1 MVGNWRLNQYNLQ
14 SLMKKILTEL
24 VVTMVVIFA
33 VWLGLSQL
41 DWMKLFNIRQNT
53 QNTEEKIG
61 DLFWKM
67 LKNTETE
74 ITSDSIVAPVD
85 SILTR
90 ICSANSIDRK
100 KIKLHL
106 LRKDEINAFA
116 LPGNHLVVLSG
127 LIAACENEAELYG
140 VIGHELAHMEKNH
153 VMNKLVKE
161 VGLSVLISMSTGNG
175 NSEAIKSAIRKIS
188 SSTYDRKL
196 ETEADLTAVDYL
208 EKTGINPE
216 PFASF
221 LYRLA
226 DQTKNLPSQIYW
238 ISSHPESKERAEKII
253 EQIKGNDF
261 PKAEAKDS
269 LRFERLKAKIKE
281 RLDE

>member
-1 MVGNWRLNQYNLQ
+1 MVGNWRLNQFNLQ

-24 VVTMVVIFA
+24 VLTVAVIVS
-33 VWLGLSQL
+33 VWYGLSQV
-41 DWMKLFNIRQNT
+41 DWMELFKIKQTT

-67 LKNTETE
+67 MQNSETE

-85 SILTR
+85 SILTS
-90 ICSANSIDRK
+90 ICNANSIDRK

-106 LRKDEINAFA
+106 LRKDDVNAFA
-116 LPGNHLVVLSG
+116 LPGNHLVIYSG
-127 LIAACENEAELYG
+127 LINSCENESELYG

-161 VGLSVLISMSTGNG
+161 VGLTVLISMSTGNG
-175 NSEAIKSAIRKIS
+175 NSEAIKSAIQQIS
-188 SSTYDRKL
+188 SSAYDRKL

-208 EKTGINPE
+208 EKAGIDPE
-216 PFASF
+216 PFANF

-226 DQTKNLPSQIYW
+226 DVNKNLPSQIYW

-253 EQIKGNDF
+253 ERIKSKNF
-261 PKAEAKDS
+261 LKTEKKDS
-269 LRFERLKAKIKE
+269 LRFESLKESLKE
-281 RLDE
+281 K

>member
-1 MVGNWRLNQYNLQ
+1 VGDWWSYQLNLQ
-14 SLMKKILTEL
+14 SLMKKILLEL
-24 VVTMVVIFA
+24 VLTVAVIVA
-33 VWLGLSQL
+33 VWFGLSQV
-41 DWMKLFNIRQNT
+41 DWMKLFNIRQTT

-61 DLFWKM
+61 DLFWKI
-67 LKNTETE
+67 LKNSETE
-74 ITSDSIVAPVD
+74 ITSDSIVVPID
-85 SILTR
+85 SMLTR
-90 ICSANSIDRK
+90 ICKANSIERK

-106 LRKDEINAFA
+106 LRKDDINAFA
-116 LPGNHLVVLSG
+116 LPGDHLVVFSG
-127 LIAACENEAELYG
+127 LITASENESELCG

-175 NSEAIKSAIRKIS
+175 NSEVIKSAIQQIS
-188 SSTYDRKL
+188 SSAYDRKL

-208 EKTGINPE
+208 EKAGIDPE
-216 PFASF
+216 PFANF

-253 EQIKGNDF
+253 ERIKGKSF
-261 PKAEAKDS
+261 PKASAKDS
-269 LRFERLKAKIKE
+269 LRFERLKEKMKG
-281 RLDE
+281 

>member
-1 MVGNWRLNQYNLQ
+1 
-14 SLMKKILTEL
+14 MKKILTEL
-24 VVTMVVIFA
+24 LVTVMVILA
-33 VWLGLSQL
+33 VWFGLSQV
-41 DWMKLFNIRQNT
+41 DWMKLFNIQQTT

-67 LKNTETE
+67 LQNSENE

-90 ICSANSIDRK
+90 ICKANLIDRK

-116 LPGNHLVVLSG
+116 LPGNHLVIFSG
-127 LIAACENEAELYG
+127 LIPACQNEAELYG
-140 VIGHELAHMEKNH
+140 VIGHEMAHMEKNH

-175 NSEAIKSAIRKIS
+175 NSEAIKSAIQKIS
-188 SSTYDRKL
+188 SSAYDRKL
-196 ETEADLTAVDYL
+196 ETEADLIAVDYL

-216 PFASF
+216 PFANL

-253 EQIKGNDF
+253 ERIKGKDF
-261 PKAEAKDS
+261 PKAEVTDS
-269 LRFERLKAKIKE
+269 LRFESLKVKVNKG
-281 RLDE
+281 L

>member
-1 MVGNWRLNQYNLQ
+1 MVGNWRLNQFNLQ

-24 VVTMVVIFA
+24 VLTVAVIVS
-33 VWLGLSQL
+33 VWYGLSQV
-41 DWMKLFNIRQNT
+41 DWMELFKIKQTT

-67 LKNTETE
+67 MQNSETE

-85 SILTR
+85 SILTS
-90 ICSANSIDRK
+90 ICNANSIDRK

-106 LRKDEINAFA
+106 LRKDDVNAFA
-116 LPGNHLVVLSG
+116 LPGNHLVIYSG
-127 LIAACENEAELYG
+127 LINSCENESELYG

-175 NSEAIKSAIRKIS
+175 NSEAIKSAIQQIS
-188 SSTYDRKL
+188 SSAYDRKL

-208 EKTGINPE
+208 EKAGIDPE
-216 PFASF
+216 PFANF

-226 DQTKNLPSQIYW
+226 EINKNLPSQIYW

-253 EQIKGNDF
+253 ERIKSKNF
-261 PKAEAKDS
+261 LKTEKKDS
-269 LRFERLKAKIKE
+269 LRFESLKESLKE
-281 RLDE
+281 K